1 VTRSHEPDARAPEQN
16 DQVADDPR
24 VRLAAIVDSSDDAI
38 IGKNLNGIV
47 TSWNAAAERLFGYR
61 AEEMIGQSITRIIPP
76 ENIAEE
82 ADILSRLKR
91 GERVDHFETVRLAK
105 DGRRVDVSLTISPI
119 KDFRGSVVGAS
130 KIARDITERK
140 KIELALE
147 RASDALARV
156 NEDLEERVR
165 ERTAELERAT
175 AALLKEMEQQ
185 KILEDQLRQVQKM
198 ESLGT
203 LAGGIAHDFNNILN
217 VILGYTLNIPR
228 EAGDPEKQAH
238 SVAVIKETVAR
249 GVAIVQQLLALG
261 RKNEP
266 QLEPADLNHLLENHA
281 ALLHGA
287 FPKTVA
293 VALRPAPGLPPVAV
307 DTDRLNQAI
316 LNLSVNARDAMGGAG
331 TLTLGTESIDGA
343 RLRRRFPEARA
354 GSYVCIAVADTGPG
368 MESAVR
374 ERIFEPFF
382 TTKGQGEGSGLGLTV
397 VYGVA
402 KDHDGFIDVESEPG
416 RGTTFR
422 LYLPERALDAATR
435 RDETAG
441 AAAYPASEVT
451 ILLADDEESQ
461 LSLVERVLSGAGYR
475 VLVAKNGAEAVEL
488 FERHKSAVSLA
499 VLDLGLPK
507 LSGWQSYLAMRKIDP
522 ALRVLFASGYVE
534 PEMRTRL
541 RDNGI
546 VDVLKKPYTLEQLLG
561 QIGELLAAGGQA
573 PVRERSA

>member
-1 VTRSHEPDARAPEQN
+1 
-16 DQVADDPR
+16 
-24 VRLAAIVDSSDDAI
+24 
-38 IGKNLNGIV
+38 
-47 TSWNAAAERLFGYR
+47 
-61 AEEMIGQSITRIIPP
+61 
-76 ENIAEE
+76 
-82 ADILSRLKR
+82 
-91 GERVDHFETVRLAK
+91 
-105 DGRRVDVSLTISPI
+105 
-119 KDFRGSVVGAS
+119 
-130 KIARDITERK
+130 TERK

-307 DTDRLNQAI
+307 DTNRLNQAI

-522 ALRVLFASGYVE
+522 ALKVLFASGYVE